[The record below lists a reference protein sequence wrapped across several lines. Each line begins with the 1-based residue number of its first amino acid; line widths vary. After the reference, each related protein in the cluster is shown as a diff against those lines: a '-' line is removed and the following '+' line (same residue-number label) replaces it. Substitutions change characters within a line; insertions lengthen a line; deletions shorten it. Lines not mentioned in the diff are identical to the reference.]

1 MDSRI
6 QKPMPF
12 GKILGRTSI
21 FLLLLLGGAANCQN
35 IYTIAGRIVDSKTG
49 EPLASANVRVSG
61 TAKGTIANLDGR
73 YLISLPAGECTL
85 VFSYIGY
92 QTDSARVKLTGNVE
106 LDARLEPADILLPE
120 VVSIAEDPAYAI
132 IRKAIEKKHE
142 REKLL
147 SSYSFKAFTRLIIYR
162 DTSLAGITESY
173 TDGYWQRG
181 DSLHEVVAQKRE
193 TKNLPEAGFIPSVGE
208 IINFTVNTIE
218 FVGYKFIGPIADNA
232 LDYYKYKLLRTFR
245 KNGVEVY
252 EIQVI
257 PDSRIVPLFLGKISI
272 ADSSYAVMGV
282 DFRPNEVFNIPFLTD
297 LKLNF
302 SQHYSLYENR
312 FWMPTDIITDM
323 GMKIR
328 FAGMTLPRLTIN
340 ETSDIYDY
348 ALNNEIADSIF
359 KKQVLVVDSSANTVD
374 STFWAEHEVLPLTIN
389 EQKAYKTLD
398 STQTLAKQFKP
409 TGATATLLGQDGLL
423 SYFKYVDLRF
433 NRVEGLFLGGKY
445 TYTTG
450 KRRTQLTIS
459 NEGSEISQTSGGME
473 LDLAAGYGIS
483 DKKFKW
489 RAGGAYPFTF
499 PFGSDSGKTH
509 GFAPQQE
516 IGTEVYR
523 DISHYPEDNFFS
535 SLTTTLTSLFGRN
548 DYYDYYL
555 TYGWNV
561 HYSVTP
567 IRKLD
572 ATATYLSEDE
582 TSVFNHTQFSIL
594 SFGNNYRINPPI
606 VSGMM
611 RSVKFDAR
619 YGEPQSPLGIL
630 PTNSVELKAEYSS
643 PTILASDFHFGR
655 YYLSA
660 SYHFDTFLTNYLLPP
675 QTQMMFMSGVST
687 GALPVQREF
696 VLDSQIGGLA
706 PFGVLKTARPVE
718 FVGDR
723 FVMLSVEQ
731 NFRNVP
737 FLIMDIPFLY
747 ESGTEILVDASA
759 AQSWLNGVS
768 TTNGWYYEAGIGLGK
783 ILGLIRM
790 DFTYRFSKP
799 NNLFFS
805 VGMSSIL

>member
-1 MDSRI
+1 MNA
-6 QKPMPF
+6 
-12 GKILGRTSI
+12 SI
-21 FLLLLLGGAANCQN
+21 KRRRRLSLIISSLSLVFLLHFNGSANCQN
-35 IYTIAGRIVDSKTG
+35 IYTISGRIVDGRTG

-61 TAKGTIANLDGR
+61 TARGTIANLDGR
-73 YLISLPAGECTL
+73 YIISLPEGDHTL
-85 VFSYIGY
+85 VFSYVGY
-92 QTDSARVKLTGNVE
+92 QNDSAQVKLTGSME
-106 LDARLEPADILLPE
+106 FDTRLEPADILLPE

-132 IRKAIEKKHE
+132 IRKAIEKKYE

-147 SSYSFKAFTRLIIYR
+147 SSYSFKAFTRLTIYR

-173 TDGYWQRG
+173 TDGYWHKG
-181 DSLHEVVAQKRE
+181 DSLHEVVSQKRE
-193 TKNLPEAGFIPSVGE
+193 TKNLPETGFIPSIGE
-208 IINFTVNTIE
+208 IINFTDDVIE
-218 FVGYKFIGPIADNA
+218 FVGYKFVGPIAKNA

-257 PDSRIVPLFLGKISI
+257 PDSRIVPLFSGKISI
-272 ADSSYAVMGV
+272 ADSSFAVMGV
-282 DFRPNEVFNIPFLTD
+282 AFHPNEAFNIPFLTD
-297 LKLNF
+297 LNLNF
-302 SQHYSLYENR
+302 SQHYSLYEDN
-312 FWMPTDIITDM
+312 FWMPTDIMTDM
-323 GMKIR
+323 EMKIR
-328 FAGMTLPRLTIN
+328 FAGMTLPRLTVN
-340 ETSDIYDY
+340 ETSDVFDY
-348 ALNNEIADSIF
+348 KLNDEIPDTIF
-359 KKQVLVVDSSANTVD
+359 KKPALVIDSSANKFD
-374 STFWAEHEVLPLTIN
+374 STFWAEHEVLPLTSS
-389 EQKAYKTLD
+389 EQKAYNTLD

-409 TGATATLLGQDGLL
+409 TGATATLFGENGLL
-423 SYFKYVDLRF
+423 TYFKYVEIRF
-433 NRVEGLFLGGKY
+433 DRVEGLFLGGKY
-445 TYTTG
+445 TYTSG
-450 KRRTQLTIS
+450 KKQMALTIS
-459 NEGSEISQTSGGME
+459 NEGSEISRTSDGLQ

-483 DKKFKW
+483 DRIFKW
-489 RAGGAYPFTF
+489 RVGGAYPFGEGERPKDF
-499 PFGSDSGKTH
+499 SVRH
-509 GFAPQQE
+509 E
-516 IGTEVYR
+516 IGAEVYR

-548 DYYDYYL
+548 DYYDYYM

-561 HYSVTP
+561 HYSVAP

-582 TSVFNHTQFSIL
+582 TSVFNQTQFSII

-606 VSGMM
+606 VSGTM
-611 RSVKFDAR
+611 RSVKFDVR
-619 YGEPQSPLGIL
+619 YGEQQAPLGIL
-630 PTNSVELKAEYSS
+630 PTNAVEFTAEYSS
-643 PTILASDFHFGR
+643 PTTLASDFHFGR
-655 YYLSA
+655 YHLSA
-660 SYHFDTFLTNYLLPP
+660 SYHFDTFLANYLLPP
-675 QTQMMFMSGVST
+675 QTQMMFVGGAST
-687 GALPVQREF
+687 GTLPVQREF

-747 ESGTEILVDASA
+747 ENGAEILVDISA

-805 VGMSSIL
+805 VGMSNIL